1 MKPSTAKS
9 STSYKTGEILRER
22 LLEAAS
28 ELFSQYGYERISI
41 RQIAQRAGCSQMAMY
56 RHFPDKQALMSH
68 LCLELYRKF
77 TSDLH
82 AQYDH
87 IENPCDRIRLALRN
101 FIELSA
107 KNPHHYRM
115 IFLDGTQTQEVR
127 QMRMEASEP
136 NIGYIRKNLRLCL
149 PAKTPK
155 AVIDEKVNLILALVH
170 GITVMLVVR
179 GASYGLDLK
188 MALKSF
194 DSGYRTLLSLTDCSA
209 KTPASRP
216 SKLHPCA

>member
-1 MKPSTAKS
+1 MKSTTTAQS
-9 STSYKTGEILRER
+9 VPYKAGEALRER

-28 ELFSQYGYERISI
+28 ELFSKHGYERVSI
-41 RQIAQRAGCSQMAMY
+41 RQIALRAGCSQMAMY

-77 TSDLH
+77 TSNLH
-82 AQYDH
+82 ARYDH
-87 IENPCDRIRLALRN
+87 IENPNERIRLSLRN

-115 IFLDGTQTQEVR
+115 IFLDSTQTQEVR

-136 NIGYIRKNLRLCL
+136 NISYIRKNLSQFL
-149 PAKTPK
+149 PPKTSK
-155 AVIDEKVNLILALVH
+155 ALLNEKVHLILALVH

-188 MALKSF
+188 TALKSF
-194 DSGYRTLLSLTDCSA
+194 DAGYRTLLTMPDGSG
-209 KTPASRP
+209 KTRV
-216 SKLHPCA
+216 